1 MREHRDC
8 QATEDCSEDS
18 QGLLQSALFA
28 FRHHQWHQASQTRH
42 PFLQEQA
49 MFGRDPYGE
58 RRPTEGEYRIVA
70 LVAQGL
76 NNGDVARKIR
86 TTRSVIKNRL
96 RIIYDKLG
104 VWNRIELVRWSAEGE
119 RTSTRRSRAFSFLRG
134 TMIAKRRGYVG
145 TWTFLTRPHE

>member
-1 MREHRDC
+1 
-8 QATEDCSEDS
+8 
-18 QGLLQSALFA
+18 
-28 FRHHQWHQASQTRH
+28 
-42 PFLQEQA
+42 

-58 RRPTEGEYRIVA
+58 RRPSEGEYRIVA

-104 VWNRIELVRWSAEGE
+104 VWNRGELARWCAEGE
-119 RTSTRRSRAFSFLRG
+119 RTSTRRSRAFSLLRR
-134 TMIAKRRGYVG
+134 TSELVCS
-145 TWTFLTRPHE
+145 

>member
-1 MREHRDC
+1 
-8 QATEDCSEDS
+8 
-18 QGLLQSALFA
+18 
-28 FRHHQWHQASQTRH
+28 
-42 PFLQEQA
+42 

-58 RRPTEGEYRIVA
+58 RRPSEGEYHIVA

-104 VWNRIELVRWSAEGE
+104 VWNRGELARWCAEGE
-119 RTSTRRSRAFSFLRG
+119 RARRRAGAVHFPLKADDDCEAQGLRQNLDFPDEST
-134 TMIAKRRGYVG
+134 
-145 TWTFLTRPHE
+145 